1 MVSQRQVIL
10 PFLMCTQ
17 LSCHLRLL
25 QNWLT
30 GQCWDSYHY
39 LPLDTR
45 CKSTTASK
53 FDFYFF
59 PWRTKCYKN
68 CLSAMNSQET
78 RQYEWNNN
86 IQTLSNRQ
94 YRPVILRKGKKV
106 EIYTISSAEYQRH
119 FLGHSEG
126 EGAQP
131 YTDLGRICVAIN
143 QSRGTS

>member
-10 PFLMCTQ
+10 PFSMCTQ

-59 PWRTKCYKN
+59 PWRTKGYKN

-106 EIYTISSAEYQRH
+106 DLYS
-119 FLGHSEG
+119 FLRWLSEAFSRSQWG
-126 EGAQP
+126 RGSPTLHRSGKNLCCHQP
-131 YTDLGRICVAIN
+131 E
-143 QSRGTS
+143 